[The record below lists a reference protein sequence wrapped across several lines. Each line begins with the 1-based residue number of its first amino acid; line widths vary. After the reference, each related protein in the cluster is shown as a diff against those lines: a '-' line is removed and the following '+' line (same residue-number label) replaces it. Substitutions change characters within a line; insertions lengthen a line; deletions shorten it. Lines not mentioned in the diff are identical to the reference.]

1 VPNPCRDNA
10 AVRRIA
16 LSTAVITLLAPAT
29 ASAHGSIVPT
39 AAVPGTVQRFV
50 VTVPSTVLGGP
61 DVVGF
66 TLTVPEKAR
75 VESAESNQPRWVA
88 RVSGRTITWE
98 GGPVEELGEDFAF
111 RARLPESEGAV
122 TFQGEERYG
131 DGSGARF
138 PLAVTVSRAAGPAGG
153 GVGDSGDDDLAWIA
167 IALAGTALLLAL
179 GAAIAAGA
187 LWVRL
192 VRRPR

>member
-1 VPNPCRDNA
+1 
-10 AVRRIA
+10 
-16 LSTAVITLLAPAT
+16 
-29 ASAHGSIVPT
+29 
-39 AAVPGTVQRFV
+39 VQRFV
-50 VTVPSTVLGGP
+50 VTVPNTLLGGP
-61 DVVGF
+61 SIVGF
-66 TLTVPEKAR
+66 SVTLPREAS
-75 VESAESNQPRWVA
+75 VESAEADQPRWIA

-111 RARLPESEGAV
+111 RARLPASEGAV
-122 TFQGEERYG
+122 TFQGQERYR

-138 PLAVTVSRAAGPAGG
+138 PLAVTVSRAAAPAGVAAG
-153 GVGDSGDDDLAWIA
+153 GSGSDDDDLAWIA
-167 IALAGTALLLAL
+167 IALAATALLLAL

>member
-1 VPNPCRDNA
+1 MR

-16 LSTAVITLLAPAT
+16 LCAALVALLAPAA

-50 VTVPSTVLGGP
+50 VTVPNTLLGGP
-61 DVVGF
+61 SIVGF
-66 TLTVPEKAR
+66 AVTVPAEAS
-75 VESAESNQPRWVA
+75 VESAEANQPRWIA

-111 RARLPESEGAV
+111 RARLPQSEGSV
-122 TFQGEERYG
+122 TFQGQERYR

-138 PLAVTVSRAAGPAGG
+138 PLAVTVSRAAAAAGDAAGG
-153 GVGDSGDDDLAWIA
+153 SDDDELAWIA

-179 GAAIAAGA
+179 GAAIVAGA
-187 LWVRL
+187 LWLRL